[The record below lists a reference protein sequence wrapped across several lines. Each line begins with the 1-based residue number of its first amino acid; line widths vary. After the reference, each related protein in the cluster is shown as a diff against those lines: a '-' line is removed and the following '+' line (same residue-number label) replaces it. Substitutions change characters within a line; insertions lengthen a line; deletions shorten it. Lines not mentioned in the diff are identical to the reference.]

1 MAAGSTY
8 EPISTQTLSSG
19 QSSIT
24 FSSISSAYTDLVLIA
39 AIKGTSTIYRQLTV
53 NGDNGSNYSITE
65 IFGDGS
71 SAGTSRQSNAT
82 AMGMMEAT
90 NSSSDGTA
98 ISTFNFMNYANTT
111 TYKTVITRSNKYD
124 KTGAIVGLWRSTSAI
139 NSITLTAFSNTYA
152 TGSTFTLYGIVAA

>member
-1 MAAGSTY
+1 MPSTY
-8 EPISTQTLSSG
+8 EPIATNTLGSG

-24 FSSISSAYTDLVLIA
+24 FSSIPSTYTDLVLVA

-65 IFGDGS
+65 VIGDGS

-98 ISTFNFMNYANTT
+98 VSIFNFMNYANTT

-124 KTGAIVGLWRSTSAI
+124 RTAAIVGLWRSTSAI
-139 NSITLTAFSNTYA
+139 NSITLSAYSNTYA
-152 TGSTFTLYGIVAA
+152 TGSTFTLYGIKAA

>member
-1 MAAGSTY
+1 MSSTY
-8 EPISTQTLSSG
+8 EPIATNTLGSG

-24 FSSISSAYTDLVLIA
+24 FSSIPSTYTDLVLVA

-65 IFGDGS
+65 LIGDGS
-71 SAGTSRQSNAT
+71 TASSSRQSSAT

-98 ISTFNFMNYANTT
+98 VSIFNFMNYANTT
-111 TYKTVITRSNKYD
+111 TYKTVITRSNKHNR
-124 KTGAIVGLWRSTSAI
+124 TGAIVGLWRSTSAI
-139 NSITLTAFSNTYA
+139 NSITLSAFSNTYA
-152 TGSTFTLYGIVAA
+152 TGSTFTLYGIKAE